1 MPLFNNILHQYI
13 VIPLSQCTCMQL
25 HVYML
30 SVVSTYISRDH
41 VTRLLAFLPGHTI
54 TPPEEQSLLLTI
66 QTMTLQITLTFYFY
80 ENFQ

>member
-13 VIPLSQCTCMQL
+13 VIPLSQCTCTQL

-30 SVVSTYISRDH
+30 SINAYVVSTYISRDH

-66 QTMTLQITLTFYFY
+66 QTMTLHF
-80 ENFQ
+80 